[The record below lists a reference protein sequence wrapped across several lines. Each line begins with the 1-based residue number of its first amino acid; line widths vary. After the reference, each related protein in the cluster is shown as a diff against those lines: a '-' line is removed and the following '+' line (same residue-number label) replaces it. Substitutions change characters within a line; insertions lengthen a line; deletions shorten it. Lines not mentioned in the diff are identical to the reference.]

1 MFLLLLSLGQISVF
15 VYHVILL
22 TNIGLTVGADGP
34 VYIQS
39 PLIFNP
45 DKKKE
50 VWRFLS
56 YMFVHSGY
64 FHITFNVVVQV
75 RKYLNTRVLHLDV
88 EERSEELLRQLSY
101 AIKNQLVASKAPH
114 YFACSS
120 LALYGIRAP
129 ILGPFRTW
137 KPTVFMP

>member
-1 MFLLLLSLGQISVF
+1 MFLLLVSLGQISVF
-15 VYHVILL
+15 VYHVIRL

-75 RKYLNTRVLHLDV
+75 RQKMLA
-88 EERSEELLRQLSY
+88 RSTFKGL
-101 AIKNQLVASKAPH
+101 I
-114 YFACSS
+114 
-120 LALYGIRAP
+120 GISIMA
-129 ILGPFRTW
+129 
-137 KPTVFMP
+137 

>member
-1 MFLLLLSLGQISVF
+1 MFLLLVSLGQISVF

-75 RKYLNTRVLHLDV
+75 TERKQKILA
-88 EERSEELLRQLSY
+88 RSTLKGL
-101 AIKNQLVASKAPH
+101 I
-114 YFACSS
+114 
-120 LALYGIRAP
+120 GISIMA
-129 ILGPFRTW
+129 
-137 KPTVFMP
+137 

>member
-1 MFLLLLSLGQISVF
+1 MFLLLVSLGQISVF

-22 TNIGLTVGADGP
+22 TNLGLTVGADGP

-75 RKYLNTRVLHLDV
+75 TERKQKILA
-88 EERSEELLRQLSY
+88 RSTLKGL
-101 AIKNQLVASKAPH
+101 I
-114 YFACSS
+114 
-120 LALYGIRAP
+120 GISIMA
-129 ILGPFRTW
+129 
-137 KPTVFMP
+137 

>member
-1 MFLLLLSLGQISVF
+1 MFLLLVSLGQISVF

-75 RKYLNTRVLHLDV
+75 RKYWPTGKYLKNVFWFQLMLGLPLEMVHRWWRIMLD
-88 EERSEELLRQLSY
+88 L
-101 AIKNQLVASKAPH
+101 
-114 YFACSS
+114 
-120 LALYGIRAP
+120 
-129 ILGPFRTW
+129 
-137 KPTVFMP
+137 

>member
-1 MFLLLLSLGQISVF
+1 MFLLLVSLGQISVF

-75 RKYLNTRVLHLDV
+75 TERKQKILAR
-88 EERSEELLRQLSY
+88 
-101 AIKNQLVASKAPH
+101 
-114 YFACSS
+114 SS
-120 LALYGIRAP
+120 LMGL
-129 ILGPFRTW
+129 
-137 KPTVFMP
+137 